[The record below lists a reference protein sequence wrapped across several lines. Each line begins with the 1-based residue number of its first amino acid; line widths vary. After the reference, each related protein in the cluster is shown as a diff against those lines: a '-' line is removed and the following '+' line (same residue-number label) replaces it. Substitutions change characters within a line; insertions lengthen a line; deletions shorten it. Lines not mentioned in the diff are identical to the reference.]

1 MTRSRWAALGMAVLL
16 AFYLAVVVL
25 YAVRLITDPLPIV
38 QAMGWALVVLPL
50 LGVWAL
56 AVELRFGFRA
66 EAITKRYLSEHGP
79 AVTEEFDE
87 AASRVREHPEQWT
100 AWYLLALA
108 YDAERDRRRA
118 RWALRE
124 AITRSRAQAPRL

>member
-1 MTRSRWAALGMAVLL
+1 MAVLL
-16 AFYLAVVVL
+16 AFYLVVVL
-25 YAVRLITDPLPIV
+25 LYAARLIGDPLPIV
-38 QAMGWALVVLPL
+38 QTMGWALVVLPL

-56 AVELRFGFRA
+56 AVELRFGFRS
-66 EAITKRYLSEHGP
+66 EAVTKRYIAEHGP
-79 AVTEEFDE
+79 AIAEDFD
-87 AASRVREHPEQWT
+87 AAANRVREHPEQWT

-124 AITRSRAQAPRL
+124 AITRSREQAPRS